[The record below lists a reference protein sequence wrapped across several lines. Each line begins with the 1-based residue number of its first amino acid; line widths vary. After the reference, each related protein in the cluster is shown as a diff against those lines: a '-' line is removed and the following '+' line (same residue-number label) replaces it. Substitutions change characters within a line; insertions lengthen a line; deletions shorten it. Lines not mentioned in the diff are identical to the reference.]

1 MTPKCLSPVWTFPW
15 IPDSECICTLDSSTW
30 VSNGHFILTWQWQ
43 TLDFFSISPPPCL
56 ANIKKHHHP
65 PGCSSQQ
72 TLEIFI
78 PLFPPFSVLFVVVQ
92 LLSCVWLFETTW
104 AAAHQALLS
113 FTISRSLLEFV
124 SAESVILSN
133 HLILCHPLLLL
144 PPLFPS
150 LSVFTSESTF
160 GIRWPKYW
168 SFSLSISPSNDYL
181 GLISFRVAWFDLLEV
196 QGTLK
201 SLLEHHNSKPS
212 ILQHSAFFPIFL
224 IYQQIHLTKS
234 SKSIPNPPLFTSST
248 TTFPF

>member
-1 MTPKCLSPVWTFPW
+1 MSNSLLPCGLQHARLLCPSPSPRVCLTS
-15 IPDSECICTLDSSTW
+15 CTLSW
-30 VSNGHFILTWQWQ
+30 R
-43 TLDFFSISPPPCL
+43 C
-56 ANIKKHHHP
+56 HP
-65 PGCSSQQ
+65 
-72 TLEIFI
+72 
-78 PLFPPFSVLFVVVQ
+78 
-92 LLSCVWLFETTW
+92 
-104 AAAHQALLS
+104 
-113 FTISRSLLEFV
+113 TISSSG
-124 SAESVILSN
+124 SAFSSCPQSSSIRDFYSELA
-133 HLILCHPLLLL
+133 LC
-144 PPLFPS
+144 
-150 LSVFTSESTF
+150 
-160 GIRWPKYW
+160 IRCPKYW